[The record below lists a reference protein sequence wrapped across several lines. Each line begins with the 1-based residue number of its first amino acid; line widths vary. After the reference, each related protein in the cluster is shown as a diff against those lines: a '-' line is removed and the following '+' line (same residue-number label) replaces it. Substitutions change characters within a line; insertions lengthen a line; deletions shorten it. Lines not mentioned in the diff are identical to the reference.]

1 MFVLAVNSLIA
12 AGLLRRSRKHA
23 TITLVCSVCHR
34 DSFAIVRLF
43 VELLCRTCLICREQ
57 FDRGGPFAAI
67 AETRDNNPCL
77 FSLPS
82 GQTIFAIVRLFV
94 ELLCRTCL
102 ICREQFD
109 RGEPSATIAVMRDNY
124 SSLFKTSSAIET
136 ALLFE
141 PESTVFA
148 TIATYGTRC
157 QSNLDLFFLATEN
170 SKTRKFETNGYRTR
184 ILIRAQEYEI
194 LHRTFAEV

>member
-67 AETRDNNPCL
+67 AET
-77 FSLPS
+77 
-82 GQTIFAIVRLFV
+82 
-94 ELLCRTCL
+94 
-102 ICREQFD
+102 
-109 RGEPSATIAVMRDNY
+109 RDNY